1 VRDRPWALVL
11 LGTLGLG
18 ATFARP
24 EAAASFVVRSGG
36 ALALIPMAIGLF
48 GLALPALLVE
58 RREEQPLPRA
68 LSRHGNA
75 GELLG
80 WVALCQAW
88 WVAVWASI
96 AVATGVMVAL
106 AWLRGADPRSALLD
120 PSSALVPAVPWL
132 LALIVARR
140 GRTSD
145 LLRLGVAAGLG
156 LVVVTFLFGLATRG
170 APAVPLLLDARPRL
184 AIEPRFWLE
193 GIMWAMTLV
202 AAGAGI
208 SRARGSLGSVLAGVS
223 LAAAVALLAA
233 VSGALA
239 MVPVHAWPDAWAG
252 PAWSRWLVRLGDSP
266 GGGAALWVRALVP
279 LLVATVWVTAT
290 VEALSSA
297 VADKWRRSET
307 LWLPAALGLVASVAF
322 AMPRSIASPDL
333 DTSAALFGHLLTPW
347 LFGLGLPVC
356 AAALCWLARGDAG
369 ALAAA
374 VDPLN
379 RFHARVW
386 LPPLVRWVAPA
397 IGAIAIVLQIA
408 IALRDGFPGQSLAVR
423 GLGRI
428 DEIAYVVVPI
438 VWALS
443 TFVGSTALT
452 WLQPGAEL
460 PRERVT
466 A

>member
-1 VRDRPWALVL
+1 MRDRPWALVL

-36 ALALIPMAIGLF
+36 ALALIPLTVGLL

-58 RREEQPLPRA
+58 RREEQPLPKA
-68 LSRHGNA
+68 LARHGSA

-80 WVALCQAW
+80 WMALCQAW

-96 AVATGVMVAL
+96 AVSTGVMVAL
-106 AWLRGADPRSALLD
+106 AWLRGADPASALLD

-140 GRTSD
+140 RRTAD
-145 LLRLGVAAGLG
+145 LLRLGVAAGVG
-156 LVVVTFLFGLATRG
+156 LVVISVLFGLGRA
-170 APAVPLLLDARPRL
+170 ASAVPLLLDARPAVAGR
-184 AIEPRFWLE
+184 PGFWLE
-193 GIMWAMTLV
+193 GIAWAMTLV

-208 SRARGSLGSVLAGVS
+208 SRGRGAALGSVLAGVLLAAALA
-223 LAAAVALLAA
+223 LAAAVA
-233 VSGALA
+233 GALA
-239 MVPVHAWPDAWAG
+239 MVPLHGWPEAWSGA
-252 PAWSRWLVRLGDSP
+252 AWSRWLVRLGELP
-266 GGGAALWVRALVP
+266 GGGGALWVRALVP
-279 LLVATVWVTAT
+279 LLVASVWVTAT

-297 VADKWRRSET
+297 VADKWRRSEA
-307 LWLPAALGLVASVAF
+307 LWLPATLGLIASVAF
-322 AMPRSIASPDL
+322 AVPRSIVSPDI

-347 LFGLGLPVC
+347 IFGLGLPVC
-356 AAALCWLARGDAG
+356 AAALCWLARGEVG
-369 ALAAA
+369 AVAATA
-374 VDPLN
+374 DPLN
-379 RFHARVW
+379 RFHTRAW

-397 IGAIAIVLQIA
+397 IGAAVVALQIVSA
-408 IALRDGFPGQSLAVR
+408 FRDGVPGRSLAVR

-428 DEIAYVVVPI
+428 DEVAYVVVPI